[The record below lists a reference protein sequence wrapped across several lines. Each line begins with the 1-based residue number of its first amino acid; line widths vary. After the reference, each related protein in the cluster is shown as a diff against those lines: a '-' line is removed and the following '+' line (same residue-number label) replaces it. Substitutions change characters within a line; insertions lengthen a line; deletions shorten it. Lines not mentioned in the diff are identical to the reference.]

1 MCVIHMNKNK
11 IKWTLL
17 YAVLKYKQLLN
28 HNFFLKFCIFVI
40 TFQFNTVVSVVLDKW
55 RMWPILIHD
64 NTSLLNQGN
73 IVLDGSGKTIH
84 LQCTA
89 SVNSHDTSL
98 AVLFEYFNDWGFS
111 YLFRL
116 AKALHLI
123 CGKAND

>member
-1 MCVIHMNKNK
+1 MYVIHMNKNK

-17 YAVLKYKQLLN
+17 YAVLKYKRLLN
-28 HNFFLKFCIFVI
+28 HNFFLKFCLLVL
-40 TFQFNTVVSVVLDKW
+40 TFQFDTVVSVVLDKW
-55 RMWPILIHD
+55 RIWLILIHD
-64 NTSLLNQGN
+64 NTSLINPGN

-89 SVNSHDTSL
+89 SVHSHHTSN
-98 AVLFEYFNDWGFS
+98 AVHFEYFNDWRFS
-111 YLFRL
+111 YLCRL